1 MVLTHYGLEMLRPAL
16 ISFIVA
22 LPLSLALTACQ
33 PHETKLRKTDITP
46 AKWISLSGGCFNM
59 GETRI
64 YREESPITERCIAPF
79 EMWSH
84 EITTAEFSRFV
95 EETNHITRAERGW
108 TAEDALGPGVDM
120 APSSAVFVPPKAQPQ
135 KQLRSMN
142 WWKLVD
148 GANWRTPFGDK
159 GKSSQG
165 PHPVVHLTREDASA
179 YAKWAGGRLP
189 TEAEWEYAARGGL
202 DGKLLSWDEA
212 ETKALGDQAN
222 TWQGVFPVINSA
234 DDGYV
239 GLSPAGSFPP
249 NGFGLH
255 DMIGNAW
262 EWTSSPY
269 YSGHLSGEVEK
280 IHPNGY
286 DPAQGNVPVGV
297 IKGGSF
303 LCNKSYCYRYR
314 PAARQGQDLI
324 FGTSHISFRI
334 VRD

>member
-1 MVLTHYGLEMLRPAL
+1 MDNKMRLGTVFSIITSA
-16 ISFIVA
+16 
-22 LPLSLALTACQ
+22 LALGACQ
-33 PHETKLRKTDITP
+33 AEKTLIGTSEINP
-46 AKWISLSGGCFNM
+46 AKWVNLEGGCFDM

-64 YREESPITERCIAPF
+64 YREEGPVTKLCVEPF
-79 EMWSH
+79 EIWSH
-84 EITTAEFSRFV
+84 EITTSEYARFV
-95 EETNHITRAERGW
+95 KATNYKTRAERGW
-108 TAEDALGPGVDM
+108 SAKEAGGPGVDM
-120 APSSAVFVPPKAQPQ
+120 APSSAVFVPPKSAP
-135 KQLRSMN
+135 RGMN

-148 GANWRTPFGDK
+148 GANWRTPFGPD
-159 GKSSQG
+159 GEASNG
-165 PHPVVHLTREDASA
+165 ADPAVHLTRQDAAA

-202 DGKLLSWDEA
+202 NGKLLSWDEA
-212 ETKALGDQAN
+212 EALALEDQAN

-234 DDGYV
+234 EDGYV

-249 NGFGLH
+249 NGFGLY

-262 EWTSSPY
+262 EWTSSSY
-269 YSGHLSGEVEK
+269 YASHAAGEAEK
-280 IHPNGY
+280 RHPNGY

-324 FGTSHISFRI
+324 FGTSHIGFRI
-334 VRD
+334 VR